1 MKREERRD
9 LLAGKQDC
17 QVRESCYKCERAH
30 TYVRPCLLKLAS
42 LGKPSPGSRQE
53 EQQLHPRDH
62 SSGTRHRETLVT
74 VRPADDPTV
83 VEVVA
88 RVVRPSVT

>member
-17 QVRESCYKCERAH
+17 QVRESCYKCERP
-30 TYVRPCLLKLAS
+30 TPMSDRLLKLAS